1 MPENI
6 GWHSH
11 RLPYEMGI
19 SKHLIARIK
28 LNRRRACRI
37 AHQAGLAPSTFS
49 RIVNGID
56 RVKSGDLRIARLAAV
71 LGLPE
76 AECYESDANPLVQTL
91 HSISLHHI
99 LTLKKS
105 FEARQTIF
113 QLTGSTHSA
122 SGKSAGI
129 CRSYNPANSLAAKL
143 YMFILTYLIHS
154 KNILKS
160 TASTHA
166 FMRSFEC
173 LARDIE
179 RAERLAG
186 FFLHYYVMCLWET
199 GGCCISPRCWVL
211 FERGFVP

>member
-122 SGKSAGI
+122 SGKIRRHLPKLQPSQQSRRKI
-129 CRSYNPANSLAAKL
+129 IYVYINIFNSFKK
-143 YMFILTYLIHS
+143 HS
-154 KNILKS
+154 KV
-160 TASTHA
+160 H
-166 FMRSFEC
+166 
-173 LARDIE
+173 
-179 RAERLAG
+179 
-186 FFLHYYVMCLWET
+186 
-199 GGCCISPRCWVL
+199 CIDAC
-211 FERGFVP
+211 FYAKF